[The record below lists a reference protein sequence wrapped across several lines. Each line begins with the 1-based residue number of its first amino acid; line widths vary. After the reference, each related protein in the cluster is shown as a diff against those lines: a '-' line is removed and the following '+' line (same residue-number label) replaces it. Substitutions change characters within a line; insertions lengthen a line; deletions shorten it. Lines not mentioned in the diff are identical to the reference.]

1 MNGEEVI
8 TILIKRL
15 LEIGFI
21 VHRHNAYSTSSVYL
35 KLDYG
40 LCCGIRIA
48 DHPGRK
54 RYHYRFNVMK
64 NYNGNKVIER
74 DGLVCLFFDFN
85 ELEKVLDAVQKEKQ
99 RKISKYGINKY
110 KSLMDKERE
119 ENKLFKRFREEKV

>member
-1 MNGEEVI
+1 MNGEEVT

-85 ELEKVLDAVQKEKQ
+85 ELEEVIDAVQKEKQ
-99 RKISKYGINKY
+99 TKINKYGIDKY
-110 KSLMDKERE
+110 KLLMEKEKD